1 MTQTT
6 DHSRRDFFKK
16 ASMLLGG
23 LSVSSPLIA
32 AIQKAYDIQSNP
44 GSSFYDAEH
53 IVFLM
58 QENRSFDHCFG
69 SLKGVRGFN
78 DPRAIKLSNGNPVW
92 FQPDSNGKSYPPFR
106 LNMKDSNATWL
117 GDLPH
122 SWENQVDAYNAGKF
136 DKWIIAKKPS
146 NKEFN
151 HIPLTMGY
159 YQRQDIPFYYA
170 LADAFTVA
178 DQHFCSSLT
187 GTTTNRMFFWT
198 GKTHGADGDKPKVRN
213 SEVDYEKE
221 VDWLTFP
228 EILEDNQVSW
238 RIYQNEVSIKTG
250 LSGEA
255 ESLLA
260 NFTDNNLE
268 WFSQY
273 QVRFCK
279 GHLNY
284 CKTVN
289 DTFPEIIDKAE
300 KELLTTKLEDIAGL
314 ELELSKKRK
323 TLLYAIKTLKDYSQ
337 ANFLKLDQRSRKLHS
352 RAFVTNENDPDY
364 HKIDSFAY
372 ENNGE
377 IHEVYIPKG
386 DILKSFRDD
395 VKNGKLPTVSWLV
408 APQKF
413 SDHPSS
419 PWYGA
424 WYVSEV
430 LNILTENPEMWK
442 KTIFILNYDENDGY
456 FDHIPPFLAPN
467 EQDQQTGKLSKGLST
482 KGEWVSYEQEIQAG
496 FDQKDARESP
506 VGLGYRVPLIVASP
520 WSKGGWVNSQ
530 ICDLTSSLMF
540 LETFLSKKTRKAIHC
555 PNISSWRRE
564 ICGDLTS
571 MFREVDGQHLDFGAI
586 DQKAHMEWIHSAK
599 SLNLPKDFVT
609 VHEEDLFSDQ
619 CQQFIS
625 PQEVGVKPSNIIPYE
640 HYCDLE
646 LDSNKIKTFFSCGEE
661 IFGKQ
666 SKGAP
671 LKVFARAGYRNPQ
684 KDSNQ
689 FAWDF
694 AVKTGDTLSY
704 EWFQECFE
712 DGEVALDIHGPNG
725 FWRSIMSKKSNN
737 HKLGFATK
745 YKATNSDHI
754 SITLILNNNSKD
766 AFTALLID
774 NQFPEISKKILFQPN
789 DKYLWTVDLSK
800 TKGWYDLS
808 VSKLDKSF
816 EYHLAGRVD
825 GAFSTITDPQMGHI
839 TIKGQSM

>member
-1 MTQTT
+1 M
-6 DHSRRDFFKK
+6 
-16 ASMLLGG
+16 GG

-53 IVFLM
+53 VVFLM

-78 DPRAIKLSNGNPVW
+78 DPRAIKLPNGNPVW
-92 FQPDSNGKSYPPFR
+92 FQPDGDGKSYPPFR
-106 LNMKDSNATWL
+106 LNIKESNATWL

-122 SWENQVDAYNAGKF
+122 SWENQVDAYHAGKF
-136 DKWIIAKKPS
+136 DKWIIAKKPW

-187 GTTTNRMFFWT
+187 GTTTNRMYFWT
-198 GKTHGADGDKPKVRN
+198 GKTHGADGEKPKVRN
-213 SEVDYEKE
+213 SEVGYEKE

-228 EILEDNQVSW
+228 EILEDNQISW
-238 RIYQNEVSIKTG
+238 RIYQNEVSIKTE

-284 CKTVN
+284 CKTVI
-289 DTFPEIIDKAE
+289 DTFPEIISKAE
-300 KELLTTKLEDIAGL
+300 NEIRTADLEKIIDL
-314 ELELSKKRK
+314 ERELSKRK
-323 TLLYAIKTLKDYSQ
+323 DTLSYAIKTLDDYNDV
-337 ANFLKLDQRSRKLHS
+337 NFLKLDHRSKKIHE

-364 HKIDSFAY
+364 HKLDSFTY
-372 ENNGE
+372 EHNGE
-377 IHEVYIPKG
+377 SHEVNIPKG
-386 DILKSFRDD
+386 DILKSFRAD
-395 VKNGKLPTVSWLV
+395 VKNGTLPTVSWLV

-430 LNILTENPEMWK
+430 INILTENPEVWK

-456 FDHIPPFLAPN
+456 FDHVPPFLAPN
-467 EQDQQTGKLSKGLST
+467 EQDQLTGKLSNGLST
-482 KGEWVSYEQEIQAG
+482 KGEWVSYQQEIQAG
-496 FDQKDARESP
+496 FDQDDARESP

-530 ICDLTSSLMF
+530 VCDLTSTLMF
-540 LETFLSKKTRKAIHC
+540 LETFLSHKTGKVIHC

-571 MFREVDGQHLDFGAI
+571 IFRDADEQNFDLKPI
-586 DQKAHMEWIHSAK
+586 DQKSHIEMIHTAK
-599 SLNLPKDFVT
+599 RTNLPKGFNVLNDDELTHGHVPN
-609 VHEEDLFSDQ
+609 
-619 CQQFIS
+619 FIS

-640 HYCDLE
+640 NYCDFE
-646 LDSNKIKTFFSCGEE
+646 LDSDKMEAFFSCGKE
-661 IFGKQ
+661 IFGEQ

-671 LKVFARAGYRNPQ
+671 FKVFAREGYRNLQ
-684 KDSNQ
+684 KNSNQ

-694 AVKTGDTLSY
+694 AVKSGDTLSY
-704 EWFQECFE
+704 IWNYEGFE
-712 DGEVALDIHGPNG
+712 GDGAALDVQGPNG
-725 FWRSIMSKKSNN
+725 FWRSIKSKKSKNV
-737 HKLGFATK
+737 KLRFRTT
-745 YKATNSDHI
+745 YKADDSNHVMVSI
-754 SITLILNNNSKD
+754 SISNNSNH
-766 AFTALLID
+766 AFSVLLID
-774 NQFPEISKKILFQPN
+774 NQFPEFSKKICFQPN
-789 DKYLWTVDLSK
+789 QKHLWQVDLSK
-800 TKGWYDLS
+800 STGWYDLS
-808 VSKLDKSF
+808 MSDHDKSF

-825 GAFSTITDPQMGHI
+825 GPFHTITDPQMGHV
-839 TIKGQSM
+839 TTKSQST